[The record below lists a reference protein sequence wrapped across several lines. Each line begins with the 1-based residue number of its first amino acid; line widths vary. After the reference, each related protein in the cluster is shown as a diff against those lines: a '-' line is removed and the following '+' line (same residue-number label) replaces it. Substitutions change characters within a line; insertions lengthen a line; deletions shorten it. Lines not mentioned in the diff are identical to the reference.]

1 MSITYSIKVSSPM
14 ALRSDV
20 VRLRIDDVVVV
31 VPIVVTD
38 PRHREGEALLV
49 AALRH
54 EVEVVVR
61 AEQEVAAAGV
71 GRVGVE
77 DVAGRVLVEDAR
89 ARGLRLARVLPL
101 LVVVIGVALRD
112 VFLRERHAI
121 VAVEVVPVGGDPLEA
136 PTHPLP
142 ERSELRVGRPR
153 DREERHVAVRE
164 VHERPV
170 DVIREER
177 AAPAAFLP
185 LRREHEVVDDELA
198 PAVEEVGERLLTVR
212 PVEDIARLH
221 ADPGEPASLRAQLI
235 AAPRDFLLL
244 LEELLPGDEPLVAR
258 HDSRTIHL
266 ALLRSGARARPAPT
280 WGLHGASS
288 RGARRGRRSRSRPR
302 PTSRRL
308 QCKSGTSAI
317 LLRGSAFRRIHILDD
332 RAKAEID
339 IRIDS
344 PPAGAG

>member
-1 MSITYSIKVSSPM
+1 M
-14 ALRSDV
+14 
-20 VRLRIDDVVVV
+20 
-31 VPIVVTD
+31 
-38 PRHREGEALLV
+38 
-49 AALRH
+49 
-54 EVEVVVR
+54 
-61 AEQEVAAAGV
+61 
-71 GRVGVE
+71 E

-198 PAVEEVGERLLTVR
+198 PAVEEVGERLLAVR

-235 AAPRDFLLL
+235 AAPREFLLL
-244 LEELLPGDEPLVAR
+244 LEELFPGDEPLVAR

-266 ALLRSGARARPAPT
+266 ALLRSGARARPAPA

-308 QCKSGTSAI
+308 QCKSGKSAI
-317 LLRGSAFRRIHILDD
+317 LLSGIRFPPDPHLRRSSEGGNRHPDRLSSGGGRMKQRLPNARPGADLPPSSPGPPRSARVACERPATPLATRPPDAPRCCWSRRDLL
-332 RAKAEID
+332 RFGLPT
-339 IRIDS
+339 
-344 PPAGAG
+344 PPQRRF